1 MASPNMPFIKN
12 LASSDSK
19 IRKSALT
26 SLQTFLSAKH
36 IATTLGPID
45 ILKLWKGLFYAM
57 WMCDRAIP
65 QQTLC
70 QELADLIYI
79 LPRESVVPWLRGFWA
94 TMSRE
99 WTSIDVLRME
109 KFLLLVRR
117 VVGASFRW
125 MKGAQDGREDVSAA
139 TKQTKKGGKKA
150 AAAKEKTAW
159 DAKRVDQILDMLS
172 EWAFALDED
181 VKEDD
186 SESEESE
193 AENDDNENDED
204 AKPQHESIRQQKQP
218 KKKENKDPLHLL
230 AKKIPAGLKIHVL
243 DIWVDE
249 AEKVGML
256 DFENDEEAL
265 KIVQR
270 IIEKIEELE
279 KRTVS
284 PAIRVR
290 SKDSLSDERLPGNE
304 KKEPEEKED
313 EGWGGFDN

>member
-1 MASPNMPFIKN
+1 MASQNMPFIKN

-36 IATTLGPID
+36 IATTLSPID

-65 QQTLC
+65 QQTLA

-139 TKQTKKGGKKA
+139 TATKTKKGGKKGSG
-150 AAAKEKTAW
+150 KEKSAW
-159 DAKRVDQILDMLS
+159 DAKRVDQILDMLA
-172 EWAFALDED
+172 EWPFALDED
-181 VKEDD
+181 VKEDS
-186 SESEESE
+186 SESEEEPESE
-193 AENDDNENDED
+193 DDED
-204 AKPQHESIRQQKQP
+204 AKPQHESLRKEKP
-218 KKKENKDPLHLL
+218 KKKENRDPLHLL

-256 DFENDEEAL
+256 DFEGDEEAL

-279 KRTVS
+279 QRTVS

-290 SKDSLSDERLPGNE
+290 SKDSLADERLPGND
-304 KKEPEEKED
+304 KQPVEEKED

>member
-36 IATTLGPID
+36 IATTLSPID

-125 MKGAQDGREDVSAA
+125 MKGAQDGREDVTAA
-139 TKQTKKGGKKA
+139 TKTTKKGGKGK
-150 AAAKEKTAW
+150 KDSGTEKTAW
-159 DAKRVDQILDMLS
+159 DAKRVDQILDMLA

-181 VKEDD
+181 VKED

-193 AENDDNENDED
+193 PENDED
-204 AKPQHESIRQQKQP
+204 EDMPQHESLRKEKQQPQR
-218 KKKENKDPLHLL
+218 EKDPLHLL

-270 IIEKIEELE
+270 IIEQIEELE

>member
-1 MASPNMPFIKN
+1 MASQNMPFIKN

-19 IRKSALT
+19 IRKSALN

-36 IATTLGPID
+36 IATTLSPID

-125 MKGAQDGREDVSAA
+125 MKGAQDGKEDVSAA
-139 TKQTKKGGKKA
+139 TKTKKGGKKGA
-150 AAAKEKTAW
+150 ATKEKSAW
-159 DAKRVDQILDMLS
+159 DPKRVDQILDMLA
-172 EWAFALDED
+172 EWPFALDED
-181 VKEDD
+181 VKEDSD
-186 SESEESE
+186 SESENE
-193 AENDDNENDED
+193 AENDDED
-204 AKPQHESIRQQKQP
+204 KPQHESLRKEKP
-218 KKKENKDPLHLL
+218 KKEKDPLHLL
-230 AKKIPAGLKIHVL
+230 AKKIPSGLKIHVL

-256 DFENDEEAL
+256 AFEEDEEAL

-279 KRTVS
+279 QRTVS

-304 KKEPEEKED
+304 KKEEPEKED